1 MKQELAR
8 DPRRTP
14 DGPRDVRA
22 GHHLPVRRGT
32 RAVEADG
39 QEAEAAEEVLRGHL
53 AAGEV
58 QLRRDAAK
66 DDSSQKG
73 PTLFERVLL
82 KECPINF
89 IYG

>member
-22 GHHLPVRRGT
+22 GHHLPVRRGPG
-32 RAVEADG
+32 AVEADG
-39 QEAEAAEEVLRGHL
+39 QEAEAAEEIFRGHF

-58 QLRRDAAK
+58 QMRRDAAK
-66 DDSSQKG
+66 DDSSKTG
-73 PTLFERVLL
+73 PALFKRLL
-82 KECPINF
+82 LN
-89 IYG
+89 G